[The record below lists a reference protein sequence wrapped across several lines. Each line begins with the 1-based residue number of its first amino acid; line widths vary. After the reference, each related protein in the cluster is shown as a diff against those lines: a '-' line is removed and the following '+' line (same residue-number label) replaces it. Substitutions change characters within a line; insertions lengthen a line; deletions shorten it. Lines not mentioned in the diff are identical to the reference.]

1 MSPGAATQFH
11 PHDGRGQ
18 GAAKVIESINI
29 YCTNFERSIRIP
41 QDAGLQGD
49 SRPRRG
55 HDEETH
61 AQLASAARSHVPR
74 RAVLMIFGDNPCSTR
89 IDLIQW
95 KGPDTEGKAH
105 PHLWHAGMCRIAL
118 RTRTLMKDYEDLK
131 AKGIEF
137 WTEPIMVKLDND
149 REEGF
154 VCCTDP
160 DGTVIELIQV

>member
-1 MSPGAATQFH
+1 MVVRDADPYQGVAT
-11 PHDGRGQ
+11 
-18 GAAKVIESINI
+18 VIESIFHVNI
-29 YCTNFERSIRIP
+29 NCTNFERSLEFYKTLGFKVIRDLGEGAMKKINV
-41 QDAGLQGD
+41 GL
-49 SRPRRG
+49 RMPP
-55 HDEETH
+55 ET
-61 AQLASAARSHVPR
+61 VG
-74 RAVLMIFGDNPCSTR
+74 RAVLMILGDNPRSTR

-95 KGPDTEGKAH
+95 KGPNTEGRAY

-137 WTEPIMVKLDND
+137 WTEPIMVKLKDGK
-149 REEGF
+149 EEGF